1 MGGFWDGTQRSA
13 SVGLTVRPSYRLM
26 VDVGLQYNDVRLRT
40 PQAHFVTTLVNV
52 RTSYSFSTRT
62 FLDSIVQYNADDKQ
76 FNVNLR
82 FNIIHRPLSN
92 LFVVYN
98 QQQFADR
105 EGPVGRGLIVKYT
118 HMLAF

>member
-1 MGGFWDGTQRSA
+1 M
-13 SVGLTVRPSYRLM
+13 
-26 VDVGLQYNDVRLRT
+26 
-40 PQAHFVTTLVNV
+40 
-52 RTSYSFSTRT
+52 
-62 FLDSIVQYNADDKQ
+62 VQYNADDRQ

-92 LFVVYN
+92 LFIVYN

-118 HMLAF
+118 QMLAF